1 MPSLISLKPA
11 NGAVFENDVGFENY
25 KNSDGLAKNFFLEVW
40 VISMSYRRVGV
51 YVDSMNIMR
60 SGGYG
65 MRYEVIRR
73 FAGFNTDEV
82 TRLNAYV
89 AIDEERAMSDPAYK
103 NTLNFILTLKGPG
116 VQGYRKTHPLV
127 HGRLGPFLRQ
137 GQPGYGNGPGHHFP
151 IGALDLIYLFT
162 GDGDFVNVV
171 TMVQNK
177 GCRVELVAFANVS
190 TRLRREVDLFI
201 PGYLIPGLLP
211 TASRYAG
218 APAWGEIGSRVRGVC
233 TAYFLD
239 RAYGFLRFIQSF
251 GKLWITDTRQD
262 ESPYSSV
269 FFLEKD
275 MPPGVHPENLPSRD
289 YIMEFTLAEGE
300 KGLVANDMEL
310 VYRY

>member
-11 NGAVFENDVGFENY
+11 NGAVFEN
-25 KNSDGLAKNFFLEVW
+25 FFLKD
-40 VISMSYRRVGV
+40 VISSMSYRRVGV

-103 NTLNFILTLKGPG
+103 NTLNFILTLRDLGFKVIEKPIRW
-116 VQGYRKTHPLV
+116 YTDDS
-127 HGRLGPFLRQ
+127 GRS
-137 GQPGYGNGPGHHFP
+137 YGKANLDMEMALD
-151 IGALDLIYLFT
+151 IISQSERLDLIYLFT

-190 TRLRREVDLFI
+190 SRLRREVDLFI